1 MNKKKLK
8 ELLLLIGSTIL
19 WSPMLV
25 LTALFFIFAFIMKF
39 IVAPILNPLS
49 PYLYKLFLFVYGT
62 KESKRR
68 TPLKRISIAV
78 LIIIL
83 IIIFLEWNW
92 RTSCEIEYQTFMEI
106 VPHQKWCGPLDSD
119 WYRIRTFVLDLF

>member
-8 ELLLLIGSTIL
+8 EILLLIGSFIL
-19 WSPMLV
+19 WSPLMVGYAIYIPL
-25 LTALFFIFAFIMKF
+25 L
-39 IVAPILNPLS
+39 IVYSYLE
-49 PYLYKLFLFVYGT
+49 PYLKKLFLFVYGT

-83 IIIFLEWNW
+83 IIILLEWNW
-92 RTSCEIEYQTFMEI
+92 RTDCVWEYYDLYE
-106 VPHQKWCGPLDSD
+106 VDRKQKWCQPLDSK
-119 WYRIRTFVLDLF
+119 WYHIRTFVLDLF